1 MNIGE
6 PMTRANLKETAES
19 AGGGMGTTQ
28 LKSQA
33 LNLFAEMSTVADSG
47 LINHGSRT
55 PHFPTPSQ
63 ITTSSHALCVG
74 SYFQSRQ
81 KTSESMF
88 RIKK

>member
-33 LNLFAEMSTVADSG
+33 LNLFAEMSTVAGLG

-55 PHFPTPSQ
+55 PHFPRQVKSPLQVMLFVWQAIFSPDKRRLSQ
-63 ITTSSHALCVG
+63 C
-74 SYFQSRQ
+74 
-81 KTSESMF
+81 SEL
-88 RIKK
+88 KK